1 MINPHNRQLDILKLI
16 EIDGSVNIS
25 ELSKN
30 MNVSE
35 MTIRRDLI
43 ELEKMNLIRRI
54 HGGAVI
60 SFGRSYEAPLISRQ
74 TQNIE
79 GKRRIGKY
87 AAEMIRDGDSV
98 ALDVG
103 STTTEV
109 ARNIIGW
116 NNLTILTPSLII
128 AGILVEQNNIRV
140 IVSGGILRPSELSL
154 VGDLAYYA
162 FKDMYV
168 DKLFLG
174 AAGIDSKV
182 GITEF
187 NYEDAQVKKAMIR
200 SAKEVILVID
210 SAKFEKTVFSFVT
223 GLNSIHHMVTDQ
235 APPPALT
242 AKLKDY
248 GVILHVVAQ

>member
-1 MINPHNRQLDILKLI
+1 MINPQNRKSDILRSI
-16 EIDGSVNIS
+16 EIYGSVNIS
-25 ELSKN
+25 DLSKK

-35 MTIRRDLI
+35 MTIRRDLD

-74 TQNIE
+74 TQNNE
-79 GKRRIGKY
+79 GKRKIGKY
-87 AAEMIRDGDSV
+87 AAEMICDGDSI

-109 ARNIIGW
+109 ARNIIGR

-140 IVSGGILRPSELSL
+140 IVSGGVLRPSELSL

-162 FKDMYV
+162 FKDMNV
-168 DKLFLG
+168 DKLILG
-174 AAGIDSKV
+174 AAGIDSKS

-187 NYEDAQVKKAMIR
+187 NFEDAQVKKAMIK
-200 SAKEVILVID
+200 SAKEIILVID
-210 SAKFEKTVFSFVT
+210 STKFEKTVFSFVT
-223 GLNSIHHMVTDQ
+223 ELNCIHHMITDQ
-235 APPPALT
+235 IPPPKLA
-242 AKLKDY
+242 AQLKDC
-248 GVILHVVAQ
+248 GVILHVVE